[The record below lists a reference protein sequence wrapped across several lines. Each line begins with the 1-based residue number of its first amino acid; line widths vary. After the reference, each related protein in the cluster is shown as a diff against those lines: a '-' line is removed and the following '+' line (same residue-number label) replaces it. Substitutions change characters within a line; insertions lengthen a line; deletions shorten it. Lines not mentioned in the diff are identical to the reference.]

1 MSQILFEQF
10 NKTKLA
16 LCAVFMIVYAIGI
29 ELSGGSVFEL
39 SVFWFASVALL
50 LLPGYAVYRLLNIQK
65 YLDDFTLPLCFTL
78 GGGVLVA
85 LYCVAIRLSL
95 FPLMWVA
102 VLSLFAVGLYFLFKN
117 KNDLREKVKK
127 SDGTAVLL
135 LFIATAL
142 IFVYAFAGVAKY
154 ARPTAVGDILLNQDF
169 LWNVGNAESFK
180 LGFPPEDIRFY
191 DVRLQY
197 HYFTELLLSAF
208 SAMTGI
214 SSYNL
219 IAFYSQ
225 SLFLPILIVTLY
237 LCAKKLYGGD
247 RLRAALFP
255 LSMFLLSCASLWAI
269 LPGGLSLFSNSMI
282 RASVTNINSMSNA
295 FVFTAVFLTVLFR
308 LYQLNYRAN
317 LGVYLALFGSFAL
330 LTFTKSPIAAIVA
343 LGIVAATI
351 ATLIQRKISPPQ
363 ILVSLAVGV
372 GFFVV
377 YNLNFSSGTNISTG
391 FHYAL
396 TLELGAL
403 NPILNLIDHN
413 SILHRILAVLLM
425 VLQSVLISP
434 FAVPIFFLSA
444 VKAVKKF
451 RSLTTPDLFLYA
463 VGFGGLVAFFFFYH
477 ESLSQVYFL
486 YVALFCINL
495 VAVREFTFTKLS
507 RRNFFNYAMLA
518 VSLITTVFLYVN
530 MTGSGLRQYLFNL
543 DILPKHDYWHE
554 SSSAA
559 DERAGEFLRSVAM
572 PDDMFATNR
581 IYSNGGLLSNVYT
594 AFSGMQCFME
604 GNRYTISNMGLS
616 EQVAN
621 ERSALNATL
630 FYDES
635 SHDEILAVCTE
646 HGIDYLVY
654 YDLQHGNKANMQG
667 FEQVFSDENVSIY
680 KTGVS

>member
-1 MSQILFEQF
+1 MSQILFNRF

-16 LCAVFMIVYAIGI
+16 ACVVFMLVYVVGI

-39 SVFWFASVALL
+39 LLFWFASVALL
-50 LLPGYAVYRLLNIQK
+50 LLPGYAVYRILNIQK
-65 YLDDFTLPLCFTL
+65 YLDGFTLPLCFTL
-78 GGGVLVA
+78 GGGVMVA
-85 LYCVAIRLSL
+85 LYCVTIRLSL
-95 FPLMWVA
+95 LPLMWTALLV
-102 VLSLFAVGLYFLFKN
+102 LFALGLFFLLN
-117 KNDLREKVKK
+117 KRDDLSKRLKK
-127 SDGTAVLL
+127 PSGTAVLL
-135 LFIATAL
+135 IFISTAL

-208 SAMTGI
+208 STMTGI

-225 SLFLPILIVTLY
+225 SLFLPVLIITLY
-237 LCAKKLYGGD
+237 LCAKKLYLGD
-247 RLRAALFP
+247 RVRAALFP
-255 LSMFLLSCASLWAI
+255 LSMFLLSCASLWTI
-269 LPGGLSLFSNSMI
+269 LPAGLSLFTNSMI

-295 FVFTAVFLTVLFR
+295 FVFTAVFLTLLF
-308 LYQLNYRAN
+308 QLSTNKYRAN
-317 LGVYLALFGSFAL
+317 LGIYLTLFGSFAL

-343 LGIVAATI
+343 LGVLAAMI
-351 ATLIQRKISPPQ
+351 ATLIQRRISLPQ
-363 ILVSLAVGV
+363 IIISLAVGV
-372 GFFVV
+372 GFFVI
-377 YNLNFSSGTNISTG
+377 YTLNFSSGTNVSTG

-403 NPILNLIDHN
+403 GPVLNIIDHN
-413 SILHRILAVLLM
+413 SFLHKIWAVLLM
-425 VLQSVLISP
+425 LLQSVLISP
-434 FAVPIFFLSA
+434 FVVPIFFLSA
-444 VKAVKKF
+444 IKSLKNF
-451 RSLTTPDLFLYA
+451 RSLSFVDLFLYA
-463 VGFGGLVAFFFFYH
+463 VGFGGLVAFFFFHH

-486 YVALFCINL
+486 YVALFCINI
-495 VAVREFTFTKLS
+495 VAIREFRFEKPS
-507 RRNFFNYAMLA
+507 RRNLFNYSMLA
-518 VSLITTVFLYVN
+518 ISLVTSVFLYVN
-530 MTGSGLRQYLFNL
+530 MAGSGLRQYLFNL
-543 DILPKHDYWHE
+543 DILPKHDYWYE

-559 DERAGEFLRSVAM
+559 DERAGEFLRSMAQ

-581 IYSNGGLLSNVYT
+581 VYSNGGLLSNVYT

-621 ERSALNATL
+621 ERSELNATL

-635 SHDEILAVCTE
+635 SYEEILAVCAE

-667 FEQVFSDENVSIY
+667 FEQVFADENVSIY